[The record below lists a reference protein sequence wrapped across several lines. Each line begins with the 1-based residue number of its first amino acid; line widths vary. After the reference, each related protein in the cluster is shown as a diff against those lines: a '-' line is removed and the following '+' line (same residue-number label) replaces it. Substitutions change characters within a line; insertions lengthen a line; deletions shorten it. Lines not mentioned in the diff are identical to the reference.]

1 MRVFKTRRDEAYLA
15 TLRERLSPTGP
26 NGLQARAIKVTRV
39 VEVEGK
45 QFSRCCR
52 IDFLGIAASNLLD
65 AGGEYVATSVTD
77 CLEEIFKHAPRLNA
91 AGYFIKMRFLFCYP
105 YSAYAI
111 ARIQAESTRN
121 RSSIDEPRYLRDFKL
136 IEQVNA
142 TTFLQS
148 ALVRNQTNGLEQI
161 QIWVDKYG
169 WGPQSVNKIIVRF
182 TPLSPELCVLIVND
196 TIFCD
201 AYLNAKKIRLAKRA
215 AIVAPL
221 IQIESDENRSAFEG
235 IEDHFR
241 YLWDHDT
248 TLDCED
254 ATYYQP
260 GVPNSLMQIRPPSQ
274 IDFSKKAARLRSR
287 NKHVSEEELNHWRFV
302 VTRLFNRFCIDP
314 VPAPSSESLFIA
326 CSWEKSKDQRHVP
339 NRSARQVFEYL
350 EEDFGFG
357 LEKPLLAI
365 HIMEAA
371 TGDFL
376 TRQLYAR
383 LQQSTLAIIL
393 LTMDITSTTGERF
406 TRPNVYHELGYL
418 MRHLESQRLLVLCE
432 EGITV
437 PSNIHDLVRVDFPSS
452 KLALCYRDIL
462 DWLAH
467 ATTFVPKPTIAR
479 ACRHHLNR
487 LDQEVERG
495 WLAVDEVETAK
506 QRLQDDMER
515 LKRA

>member
-1 MRVFKTRRDEAYLA
+1 MKLFENRRDEKYLA
-15 TLRERLSPTGP
+15 TLRERLSISGP
-26 NGLQARAIKVTRV
+26 NGLRQRAIRMSRV
-39 VEVEGK
+39 VEAEGRH
-45 QFSRCCR
+45 FTHCCR
-52 IDFLGIAASNLLD
+52 IDFLGLAASNLLD
-65 AGGEYVATSVTD
+65 AGGEYVPTSVAD
-77 CLEEIFKHAPRLNA
+77 CLEEIFQQAHVLND
-91 AGYFIKMRFLFCYP
+91 AGCFVKMRFLFCYP
-105 YSAYAI
+105 YAAYAI
-111 ARIQAESTRN
+111 SRIQAESTRN
-121 RSSIDEPRYLRDFKL
+121 RSAIDEPRYVRDFKL
-136 IEQVNA
+136 IEQVNE

-169 WGPQSVNKIIVRF
+169 WGPQALNKVVVRF
-182 TPLSPELCVLIVND
+182 TPMSPDLCLLIMND
-196 TIFCD
+196 TAFCD
-201 AYLNAKKIRLAKRA
+201 AYLSAKKSRLAKRG
-215 AIVAPL
+215 AIVVPL
-221 IQIESDENRSAFEG
+221 IQVGSDEDRSAFAG
-235 IEDHFR
+235 LEDHFR

-260 GVPNSLMQIRPPSQ
+260 GVPNSLRQIRPPRQ
-274 IDFSKKAARLRSR
+274 IDFSKKAARLQRR

-302 VTRLFNRFCIDP
+302 VTRIFDRFCIDP
-314 VPAPSSESLFIA
+314 VPAPNSESLFIA

-357 LEKPLLAI
+357 IEKPLLEI

-418 MRHLESQRLLVLCE
+418 MRHLEALRLLVLCE
-432 EGITV
+432 EGVNV
-437 PSNIHDLVRVDFPSS
+437 PSNIHDLVRVDFTTN

-467 ATTFVPKPTIAR
+467 ATTFVPRPTIVQ
-479 ACRHHLNR
+479 ACRHHIKR
-487 LDQEVERG
+487 LEQLVEKG
-495 WLAVDEVETAK
+495 WLSTDEVEMAK
-506 QRLQDDMER
+506 QRLLNDIDR
-515 LKRA
+515 VKKS